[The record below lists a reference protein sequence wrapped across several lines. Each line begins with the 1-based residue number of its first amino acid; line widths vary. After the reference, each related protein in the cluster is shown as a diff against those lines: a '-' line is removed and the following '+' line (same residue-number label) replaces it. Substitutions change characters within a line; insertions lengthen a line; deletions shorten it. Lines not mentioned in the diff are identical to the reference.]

1 MEKMAQETR
10 TPLNTGDNKT
20 TINKYNR
27 LIQKESFAEGDSDH
41 GTSIFAD
48 KSLSPFSEL
57 D

>member
-1 MEKMAQETR
+1 MAQETR